1 MTYWVELLDCQTYQL
16 RGKYRTRIIEGG
28 QGFPFL
34 LLHGAGGHAEN
45 HARNIPFF
53 AAHFRTIAMD
63 FLWHGR
69 SQTEGFHPEVLPPLV
84 DQVKDVLDTLGLAR
98 VHLEGQSLGG
108 WVAMLFALKYPER
121 LGKLVLTTATGY
133 VPEEGAIPNFK
144 APRINPEL
152 RPQLG
157 FLDDPSDANIRERL
171 RRVVF
176 DPNVINDETVALR
189 AKIYRDPAINRV
201 QREFLHNYPNAPGPA
216 RHWISDELAKRI
228 AVPTLVYWGDKN
240 QPGPEVGRRLA
251 AMIPD
256 ARFHSEP
263 LTGHWAQYE
272 HYEQFNRIVLDFL
285 S

>member
-1 MTYWVELLDCQTYQL
+1 MTYWVELLDCQTYLL
-16 RGKYRTRIIEGG
+16 RGRYRTRVIESG

-53 AAHFRTIAMD
+53 AGHFRTIAPD

-69 SQTEGFHPEVLPPLV
+69 SQSEGFEDEVLPPLV
-84 DQVKDVLDTLGLAR
+84 DQVRDVLDTLRLAR

-121 LGKLVLTTATGY
+121 VEKLVLTTATGY
-133 VPEEGAIPNFK
+133 APEEGSIPNFT
-144 APRINPEL
+144 PRVNANL
-152 RPQLG
+152 RPSLA

-176 DPNVINDETVALR
+176 DPNIITDETVALR
-189 AKIYRDPAINRV
+189 GKIYRDPAINRV
-201 QREFLHNYPNAPGPA
+201 QREFLHHYPNGPGPA
-216 RHWISDELAKRI
+216 RHWITDAI
-228 AVPTLVYWGDKN
+228 ARQITKPTLVYWGDKN

-251 AMIPD
+251 SMIPQ

-272 HYEQFNRIVLDFL
+272 NHEQYNHIVLEFL